1 MGYHAL
7 PECVMNKAHT
17 IDLGINSRDI
27 HSCEA
32 STERPPEDVDALIP
46 DMELTGPIKEAR
58 RVRFSEQNEVRHF
71 QKEDPI
77 IVVHHREKTE
87 QKHDD
92 WIIRLPH
99 VPLQSPSQGASC
111 KKPTYFLEMILT
123 LILISGLM
131 MLFKCPCYSLVVLFI
146 ALATII
152 CFSNCLEVY
161 NKA

>member
-1 MGYHAL
+1 MGHHAL
-7 PECVMNKAHT
+7 PECVLNKAHT
-17 IDLGINSRDI
+17 IDLGVNSRDI

-32 STERPPEDVDALIP
+32 TTERPHEDVDELIP

-77 IVVHHREKTE
+77 VVTHHIEN
-87 QKHDD
+87 
-92 WIIRLPH
+92 
-99 VPLQSPSQGASC
+99 SPSSYGLYESLSNAAPVQVSAQVATC

-123 LILISGLM
+123 LILISGIL